1 MEQLENITGEL
12 LKLKGQGLVL
22 AFCIG
27 VGYIL
32 KATPVFPNKWIP
44 HVVILFGAGLN
55 PCIIGRGN
63 VSPDIHNPVAHLILQ
78 GFIVGIAAFA
88 LHHLVIGKIEARI
101 RALFPDVEPGAR
113 PGGDEP
119 QRRGDAEVKP

>member
-27 VGYIL
+27 VGYLL
-32 KATPVFPNKWIP
+32 KATPIFPNKWIP
-44 HVVILFGAGLN
+44 HAVIAFGAGLN

-63 VSPDIHNPVAHLILQ
+63 VDPDINNPVAHLVLQ
-78 GFIVGIAAFA
+78 GFVIGIAAFA
-88 LHHLVIGKIEARI
+88 AHHLVISKIEARI
-101 RALFPDVEPGAR
+101 KALFPDVEPGAR
-113 PGGDEP
+113 PEKEEP
-119 QRRGDAEVKP
+119 K